1 MKSFLFRNFLLVSV
15 LALAIGMGGAT
26 GFAPM
31 AMATEPVVGEITL
44 DREKGAET
52 TGQERAYTSPIWFT
66 QEG

>member
-1 MKSFLFRNFLLVSV
+1 MKSSLFSRLLLTSILNLTIGVV
-15 LALAIGMGGAT
+15 AATAL
-26 GFAPM
+26 APM
-31 AMATEPVVGEITL
+31 AMATEPVVGEMTL